1 MYIPASQLHQIVVHQ
16 LPEPKKAKKTSP
28 VKTRKLLKMLS
39 RSTMDNKMVKLAET
53 GVKDGAKVARKRVC
67 KRAYRTAYRTA
78 HRWAHRWAHRRVC
91 RRTSCSVDVY
101 KHCNYRGYR
110 IHLTPGSYN
119 MHALIRRGMKND
131 DLSSIRVHGRCVDR
145 LYQHWNFGGRV
156 LTKTRSDSCFTND
169 RMYIPLSQLH
179 QLVIHEAPEPKKVQ
193 DGTKLVQRSW
203 NDQISSIRVAGLSGT
218 RCHTVRYR
226 QRTCRHYCYMVPDGS
241 EKRKKA
247 AEKKMKESVGKKKEK
262 AKKAELKH
270 KEKTKKAVERSRKEK
285 VYKEK
290 MSKKEKQAKYVQKKE
305 KKAKEIAAKKEN
317 AAKKLKEKKAK
328 EIAAKKE
335 KAKKHKKEQAAKAE
349 KAQKEKTKKEK
360 LKEEQAA
367 KAEKAQ
373 KEKTKKEKATKES
386 AKKAEKRQKEK
397 QLKEKKSKE
406 KAKKAEKAT
415 KEAAEKYKAA
425 KKVLEKIDA
434 SCKAQ
439 AKLKYKALERIK
451 AVAKIVTSL
460 TKTKTKACKAEKKAQ
475 EIAKKAKAKLV
486 KARKNSKIAGPG
498 FKFGKD
504 PCKSGSNMFTQKLVL
519 NQRVNV
525 GIIPAGKVNVKIAL
539 NTDKDV
545 DTELWTA
552 DC

>member
-1 MYIPASQLHQIVVHQ
+1 M
-16 LPEPKKAKKTSP
+16 
-28 VKTRKLLKMLS
+28 
-39 RSTMDNKMVKLAET
+39 
-53 GVKDGAKVARKRVC
+53 G
-67 KRAYRTAYRTA
+67 
-78 HRWAHRWAHRRVC
+78 
-91 RRTSCSVDVY
+91 
-101 KHCNYRGYR
+101 
-110 IHLTPGSYN
+110 
-119 MHALIRRGMKND
+119 
-131 DLSSIRVHGRCVDR
+131 
-145 LYQHWNFGGRV
+145 
-156 LTKTRSDSCFTND
+156 
-169 RMYIPLSQLH
+169 
-179 QLVIHEAPEPKKVQ
+179 
-193 DGTKLVQRSW
+193 
-203 NDQISSIRVAGLSGT
+203 
-218 RCHTVRYR
+218 
-226 QRTCRHYCYMVPDGS
+226 
-241 EKRKKA
+241 
-247 AEKKMKESVGKKKEK
+247 
-262 AKKAELKH
+262 
-270 KEKTKKAVERSRKEK
+270 EKTKKAVERSRKEK

-317 AAKKLKEKKAK
+317 AAKKLKEQAAKAEK
-328 EIAAKKE
+328 AKKE

-360 LKEEQAA
+360 
-367 KAEKAQ
+367 
-373 KEKTKKEKATKES
+373 ATKES
-386 AKKAEKRQKEK
+386 AAKAEKRQKEK

-415 KEAAEKYKAA
+415 KEAAEKYKAP
-425 KKVLEKIDA
+425 
-434 SCKAQ
+434 
-439 AKLKYKALERIK
+439 ERIK

-504 PCKSGSNMFTQKLVL
+504 PCKSGSNTFTQKLVL

-552 DC
+552 DGGNAVVAWQCKRYQKKRLKAKCIDSFSKISQKWKDITIKYSGYMPKNGQFGKEYIHIVGKSKHAFMIRAFAYEAGTAKVRYSWDKDPKVCKAFKKEKSEKAALKRQLENYKSLSNEKISQMLKVVKSCKVASSALVKIKAKLSVSKKKFQKIEVSYKKCEAKKKAHMAKMKKMKGPIMKTKRM

>member
-1 MYIPASQLHQIVVHQ
+1 M
-16 LPEPKKAKKTSP
+16 
-28 VKTRKLLKMLS
+28 
-39 RSTMDNKMVKLAET
+39 
-53 GVKDGAKVARKRVC
+53 G
-67 KRAYRTAYRTA
+67 
-78 HRWAHRWAHRRVC
+78 
-91 RRTSCSVDVY
+91 
-101 KHCNYRGYR
+101 
-110 IHLTPGSYN
+110 
-119 MHALIRRGMKND
+119 
-131 DLSSIRVHGRCVDR
+131 
-145 LYQHWNFGGRV
+145 
-156 LTKTRSDSCFTND
+156 
-169 RMYIPLSQLH
+169 H

-226 QRTCRHYCYMVPDGS
+226 QRFRQAYRKAYRQAYTRCRWVHTRRHVSFNDQVSSIRVYGHKARRCYRHRTCRHYCYMVPDGS

-247 AEKKMKESVGKKKEK
+247 AEKKMKE
-262 AKKAELKH
+262 
-270 KEKTKKAVERSRKEK
+270 
-285 VYKEK
+285 YKEK

-317 AAKKLKEKKAK
+317 AAKKLKEQAAKAEK
-328 EIAAKKE
+328 AKKE

-360 LKEEQAA
+360 ATKESAA
-367 KAEKAQ
+367 KAEKKQ
-373 KEKTKKEKATKES
+373 KENKKKELQA
-386 AKKAEKRQKEK
+386 
-397 QLKEKKSKE
+397 KE
-406 KAKKAEKAT
+406 KAKKAEKAP

-486 KARKNSKIAGPG
+486 KARKNSKIAVPG

-552 DC
+552 DGGNAVVAWQCKRYQKKRLKAKCIDSFSKI

>member
-1 MYIPASQLHQIVVHQ
+1 M
-16 LPEPKKAKKTSP
+16 
-28 VKTRKLLKMLS
+28 
-39 RSTMDNKMVKLAET
+39 
-53 GVKDGAKVARKRVC
+53 G
-67 KRAYRTAYRTA
+67 
-78 HRWAHRWAHRRVC
+78 
-91 RRTSCSVDVY
+91 
-101 KHCNYRGYR
+101 
-110 IHLTPGSYN
+110 
-119 MHALIRRGMKND
+119 
-131 DLSSIRVHGRCVDR
+131 
-145 LYQHWNFGGRV
+145 
-156 LTKTRSDSCFTND
+156 
-169 RMYIPLSQLH
+169 
-179 QLVIHEAPEPKKVQ
+179 
-193 DGTKLVQRSW
+193 
-203 NDQISSIRVAGLSGT
+203 
-218 RCHTVRYR
+218 
-226 QRTCRHYCYMVPDGS
+226 
-241 EKRKKA
+241 
-247 AEKKMKESVGKKKEK
+247 
-262 AKKAELKH
+262 
-270 KEKTKKAVERSRKEK
+270 
-285 VYKEK
+285 

-317 AAKKLKEKKAK
+317 AAKKLKE
-328 EIAAKKE
+328 
-335 KAKKHKKEQAAKAE
+335 QAAKAE
-349 KAQKEKTKKEK
+349 KAKKEKTKK
-360 LKEEQAA
+360 KELQA
-367 KAEKAQ
+367 
-373 KEKTKKEKATKES
+373 KEK

-552 DC
+552 DGGNAVVACQCKRYQKKRLKAKCIDSFSKISQKWKDITIKYSGYMPKNGQFGKEYIHIVGKSKYAFLIRAYAYQAGTAKVKYSWDKDKKLCAEVTKEKSTKSAIKKQLENQKQL